1 MKRFHFFLLIG
12 AAAALAACQKQN
24 VINEPAEKDGSYV
37 FTLKATA
44 DVITKTDFDAEG
56 TFSWTAGDAISVLF
70 NNGTTNK
77 FFTLTTEGSGASAD
91 FSGTID
97 AGYTIGALDDG
108 TKWAFYPAGSHTYTS
123 ASDIKFNI
131 PAVNDF
137 TAEGAHWSSNMP
149 MYAQSEDGSTFAFK
163 HLGPAFKFTVK
174 DLDNSVNKIKV
185 VIQNQTTHQLSGD
198 ITVAIDGGKPFLDHN
213 YASVG
218 STNGSLTFIC
228 NVSSN
233 SAVFYVPVRY
243 WGVSCFQPVVTI
255 YNAENDAKLKELT
268 ANNVAATLT
277 SRGEVQPIT
286 ISAPGAAEWSFE
298 SAFGIEWDKIT
309 DVYAGDGTRIL
320 EWKATSDADY
330 IYFYYKTPEQLAS
343 DRGIW
348 DAYLVTGYD
357 TDNDATTGM
366 AGSYGLGDGFEARTI
381 AYPFSNSKGQP
392 VSFASP
398 DSPNTSSKITCPI
411 DGESTGYVPTN
422 GTTHEGYA
430 LVETRIPRSGIGS
443 PASGAVIRVRQAYG
457 STSSSAQTITLK

>member
-12 AAAALAACQKQN
+12 VAAALAACQKQN

-131 PAVNDF
+131 PALNDF

-185 VIQNQTTHQLSGD
+185 VIQNQETYQLSGD
-198 ITVAIDGGKPFLDHN
+198 IVVAIDGGKPFLDHGW
-213 YASVG
+213 ADVG
-218 STNGSLTFIC
+218 STKGSLTFIC

-255 YNAENDAKLKELT
+255 YNAENDAVLKEIT
-268 ANNVAATLT
+268 AKNAAATLT

-309 DVYAGDGTRIL
+309 DVYAGDGERIL
-320 EWKATSDADY
+320 EWKATSDADNV
-330 IYFYYKTPEQLAS
+330 YFYYKMPEAFVVEKGVWGS
-343 DRGIW
+343 
-348 DAYLVTGYD
+348 YLVTGFD
-357 TDNDATTGM
+357 TDNDASTGED
-366 AGSYGLGDGFEARTI
+366 GSYGLGAGFEAR
-381 AYPFSNSKGQP
+381 S
-392 VSFASP
+392 VSFPFNNEAGQAVIFRAP
-398 DSPNTSSKITCPI
+398 DNPKSDNNIKCPI
-411 DGESTGYVPTN
+411 SGSSLGKANTN
-422 GTTHEGYA
+422 GTLHQGDV
-430 LVETRIPRSGIGS
+430 LVEIKIPRNMIGS
-443 PASGAVIRVRQAYG
+443 PASGATIRVRQSCAYTV
-457 STSSSAQTITLK
+457 SDAQTITLK